1 MPLFL
6 SLHSESKWPPA
17 YLHTLHMRPIAPSCS
32 NMRWRI
38 TCKHIQGQLGMDAF
52 WWCILVQHFLESYS
66 TPVLLQTGGR
76 LLSMTSMR

>member
-38 TCKHIQGQLGMDAF
+38 TCKHIQGTPFICQLVPPTNYCNCWLDPKKHN
-52 WWCILVQHFLESYS
+52 ILYYR
-66 TPVLLQTGGR
+66 GR
-76 LLSMTSMR
+76 

>member
-1 MPLFL
+1 MIQLYA
-6 SLHSESKWPPA
+6 S
-17 YLHTLHMRPIAPSCS
+17 
-32 NMRWRI
+32 